1 VDRTADA
8 ANTLRWLK
16 KRMLTNAGKA
26 SDLQNSKT
34 GSEGITEKT
43 DSKTTHAT
51 MELSLDLQT
60 ESLMMKRGGYSS
72 LDSHPKQWHNEDRA
86 RFPMERD
93 NRRITNG

>member
-1 VDRTADA
+1 VLNLAGLNFWHQFRTRLSSTLCRLGVDRTADA

-34 GSEGITEKT
+34 GSEAITEKT

-60 ESLMMKRGGYSS
+60 E
-72 LDSHPKQWHNEDRA
+72 
-86 RFPMERD
+86 
-93 NRRITNG
+93 